1 MFLSVSEFTGALK
14 SRGYYMEKYLE
25 TTALIDELTNA
36 REKSLKNIDS
46 EQYYHIRTS
55 LNYETVI
62 DKNGEEI
69 RVLKPRTTNDKS
81 EIDIIVS
88 YDKRRESTKQFY
100 ENKINELS
108 KTADVYSSK
117 IAEIN
122 EVLEKM
128 PTEIRNA
135 SINIFVD
142 GLSYKDVASVLNMS
156 GSTLY
161 RIIQKEI
168 ENAGGKV
175 VGSVSK
181 KTNYLINNDVESG
194 SSKNVKAKELGIPII
209 TEEQFKEM
217 L

>member
-36 REKSLKNIDS
+36 REKALKNIDS

-69 RVLKPRTTNDKS
+69 RVLKPRATNDKS
-81 EIDIIVS
+81 EIDIIIS

-100 ENKINELS
+100 EKQINELS
-108 KTADVYSSK
+108 KTADVYLNK
-117 IAEIN
+117 ITEIN

-128 PTEIRNA
+128 SSEIRNA

-142 GLSYKDVASVLNMS
+142 GLSYKDVASELNMS

-161 RIIQKEI
+161 RVIQKEI
-168 ENAGGKV
+168 ENAIVRK
-175 VGSVSK
+175 
-181 KTNYLINNDVESG
+181 
-194 SSKNVKAKELGIPII
+194 
-209 TEEQFKEM
+209 
-217 L
+217 

>member
-25 TTALIDELTNA
+25 TTALIDELTNV
-36 REKSLKNIDS
+36 REKALKNIDS

-100 ENKINELS
+100 ENRINELS

-168 ENAGGKV
+168 ENAIARKWTV
-175 VGSVSK
+175 EK
-181 KTNYLINNDVESG
+181 LKADYLENVE
-194 SSKNVKAKELGIPII
+194 NLR
-209 TEEQFKEM
+209 
-217 L
+217 

>member
-36 REKSLKNIDS
+36 REKALKNIDS

-62 DKNGEEI
+62 DKNGEGI
-69 RVLKPRTTNDKS
+69 RVLKPRTTNGKS

-168 ENAGGKV
+168 ENAIARK
-175 VGSVSK
+175 
-181 KTNYLINNDVESG
+181 
-194 SSKNVKAKELGIPII
+194 
-209 TEEQFKEM
+209 
-217 L
+217 